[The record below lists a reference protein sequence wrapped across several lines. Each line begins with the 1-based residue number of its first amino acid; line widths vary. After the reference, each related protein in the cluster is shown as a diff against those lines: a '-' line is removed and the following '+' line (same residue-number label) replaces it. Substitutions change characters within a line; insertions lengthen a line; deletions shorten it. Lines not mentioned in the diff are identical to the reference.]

1 VSWLN
6 RRIEEGIREMSAS
19 IPVELLDLFDEPALG
34 IVSYTTAPG
43 QIVPFPMWVDY
54 DGTHLRPSS
63 PVGSK
68 KGRAL
73 RARPQVGVAI
83 VSTKTPWRWL
93 SLSGRIVEIQPDEG
107 LAFIDRMSQ
116 KYSGQAYERRT
127 PREVFVIELDRVG
140 HSGSWR

>member
-1 VSWLN
+1 
-6 RRIEEGIREMSAS
+6 MSAS
-19 IPVELLDLFDEPALG
+19 IPVEMLDLFEEPALG
-34 IVSYTTAPG
+34 VVSYTTAAG

-54 DGTHLRPSS
+54 DGTHLRASS

-116 KYSGQAYERRT
+116 KYSEQAYERRT

>member
-1 VSWLN
+1 
-6 RRIEEGIREMSAS
+6 M
-19 IPVELLDLFDEPALG
+19 
-34 IVSYTTAPG
+34 
-43 QIVPFPMWVDY
+43 
-54 DGTHLRPSS
+54 
-63 PVGSK
+63 GSK

-93 SLSGRIVEIQPDEG
+93 SLSGRIVEIRPDEG

-116 KYSGQAYERRT
+116 KYAGQAYERRT
-127 PREVFVIELDRVG
+127 PREVFLIELDRVG

>member
-1 VSWLN
+1 
-6 RRIEEGIREMSAS
+6 MSAS

-43 QIVPFPMWVDY
+43 QIVPFPMWGDY
-54 DGTHLRPSS
+54 DGTHLRASS

-73 RARPQVGVAI
+73 RTRPQVGVAI

-93 SLSGRIVEIQPDEG
+93 SLSGRIGEIQPDEG

>member
-1 VSWLN
+1 MTTSV
-6 RRIEEGIREMSAS
+6 
-19 IPVELLDLFDEPALG
+19 PVDMLDLFEEPGLG
-34 IVSYTTAPG
+34 EVSYTTDAG

-54 DGTHLRPSS
+54 DGSNLMTSS

-73 RARPQVGVAI
+73 RVRPQVGIAI

-93 SLSGRIVEIQPDEG
+93 SLSGRVVDIRPDEG

-116 KYSGQAYERRT
+116 KYTGQAYQRRT
-127 PREVFVIELDRVG
+127 PREVFVIELDRAG
-140 HSGSWR
+140 RSGTWR

>member
-19 IPVELLDLFDEPALG
+19 IPVELLDLFAEPALG
-34 IVSYTTAPG
+34 IVSYTTAAG

-54 DGTHLRPSS
+54 DGTHLLASS
-63 PVGSK
+63 PMGSK

-93 SLSGRIVEIQPDEG
+93 SLSGRIVEIRPDEG

-116 KYSGQAYERRT
+116 KYAGQAYERRT
-127 PREVFVIELDRVG
+127 PREVFLIELDRVG